1 MGFLKKMGLGI
12 MDWYGKFE
20 VQGSSEKLRVF
31 KVAHPHHALSH
42 FR

>member
-20 VQGSSEKLRVF
+20 MQGLSEKTPGFQVLY
-31 KVAHPHHALSH
+31 LTLDNLI
-42 FR
+42 